1 MKKNSF
7 EFYYSLLNKNRPFRV
22 RLKMRPIDALLR
34 KFQDCVEEKI
44 LSNGRTGS
52 IKFNYSVRFA
62 FLTWQTLAQTL
73 FVFSHSEREREFV
86 FIFLPNY
93 AREWI
98 LFWTCNEQ
106 CVAGKGGGSSS
117 GPVSFINLPG
127 RVSRWVE
134 YFLPG
139 EGGGKCVQIFHLS
152 AMCVHKNIVYLENEK
167 RKETCVILITIRGEE
182 NRGRD

>member
-1 MKKNSF
+1 MFQLFFCEKNSF

-52 IKFNYSVRFA
+52 IKFNYSIIQFNYYSEICISN
-62 FLTWQTLAQTL
+62 LTNTGANSL

-98 LFWTCNEQ
+98 LF
-106 CVAGKGGGSSS
+106 
-117 GPVSFINLPG
+117 
-127 RVSRWVE
+127 
-134 YFLPG
+134 
-139 EGGGKCVQIFHLS
+139 
-152 AMCVHKNIVYLENEK
+152 
-167 RKETCVILITIRGEE
+167 
-182 NRGRD
+182 